1 MINFMSGCNLLHA
14 SVTSGLFFLVFL
26 LRKKTLLSRWY
37 FSDFVLFLFFFSC
50 ILHQQWV
57 VSSLLSGHQPQLSS
71 QYTQERS
78 SWSRTCAGSPS
89 RSQCAK
95 HSTCSHHSSY
105 KNKQRPVEERGPAG
119 KLTFKKPFTL
129 TLCLS
134 VFPPYLVALVCFK
147 CLFFPDSYCCVQ
159 IFSLFNLPSSTIYTH
174 QMDFSGFSGFSCSM
188 KLMTCQYILDICV
201 CDIADRSMS
210 VAPPTHWLHALNNV
224 SCHWD
229 SEVTAILAANICAS
243 LCPLPFCPGISLSS
257 VLGLRLEVLQ
267 PNPQQS
273 KWSSA
278 PSPRCTLLSYIVE
291 VRESG
296 RAACFDKKWIMDYGC
311 TLRLLISARG

>member
-105 KNKQRPVEERGPAG
+105 KNKQRPVEERGPTG

-147 CLFFPDSYCCVQ
+147 CLFSWFLLLCSNLLIVQLAFKHNLHTPDGLFRLQ
-159 IFSLFNLPSSTIYTH
+159 WIFLQHEAHDVSVYTWHMCLWHSWQVYECSSTNSLAPCIK
-174 QMDFSGFSGFSCSM
+174 Q
-188 KLMTCQYILDICV
+188 CQLPLGQRGDGNISSQHLCLSVPTPIL
-201 CDIADRSMS
+201 S
-210 VAPPTHWLHALNNV
+210 
-224 SCHWD
+224 WD
-229 SEVTAILAANICAS
+229 
-243 LCPLPFCPGISLSS
+243 
-257 VLGLRLEVLQ
+257 
-267 PNPQQS
+267 QS
-273 KWSSA
+273 
-278 PSPRCTLLSYIVE
+278 LLSLRVKTGSSPTQPSAVKMILSPITPLHTLKLHRGSE
-291 VRESG
+291 RKWES
-296 RAACFDKKWIMDYGC
+296 C
-311 TLRLLISARG
+311 LLW